1 MFQPPDLSKQKLEGL
16 NMPHLNILT
25 RAEIESLGPPALDEL
40 EDTGVAQQ
48 FLCDL
53 ALKHVAALPD
63 PSTASVAERLKLPK
77 ALTEELLY
85 HLYREKLIEMRLQ
98 SAVGA
103 TRYAMLDHGWERLSR
118 LQSQNG
124 YLGPAPV
131 SLNDYAHMMRLQAI
145 PFRPASM
152 ETVRAAFRD
161 LVLPDSLLQTLG
173 CVINSRSSLFLTGL
187 PGTGKT
193 AVSERMN
200 QALFGN
206 IWIPYAIE
214 IDGQIIRIFDA
225 HCHRPV
231 PEKTAAL
238 EHDRRWIEIERPL
251 IIVGGELTL
260 ENADL
265 AWSTAAKFYEAPF
278 QVKSNGGTLV
288 IDDFGRQRM
297 PPQELLNR
305 WILPLER
312 RVDFL
317 TLHNG
322 KKIEVPFE
330 QLVVFSTNLEERDL
344 VDEAFLR
351 RMGYRARVEPPTPGA
366 FIEIFRRTAT
376 GRGIQVDQQC
386 LDHLLSKYAAEKRV
400 MKGCEPRDLLNKV
413 NDICIFEGRAPQ
425 LTTQLIDLAW
435 GNYFGTAHG
444 FDPAYQRFETMAASQ

>member
-1 MFQPPDLSKQKLEGL
+1 MGHLS
-16 NMPHLNILT
+16 ILS
-25 RAEIESLGPPALDEL
+25 RAEIESMGPPTPEEL
-40 EDTGVAQQ
+40 AETGVHEA

-53 ALKHVAALPD
+53 TLKHVAMLPE
-63 PSTASVAERLKLPK
+63 PTTISVADRMHLPR

-103 TRYAMLDHGWERLSR
+103 TRYAMLDHGWDRVAR
-118 LQSQNG
+118 LQSQSG

-131 SLNDYAHMMRLQAI
+131 SLYDYAHMMRLQAV
-145 PFRPASM
+145 PS
-152 ETVRAAFRD
+152 RAATMENIRDAFTD

-187 PGTGKT
+187 AGTGKT

-200 QALFGN
+200 AALSGT
-206 IWIPYAIE
+206 IWIPYAVE
-214 IDGQIIRIFDA
+214 VDGQVIRIYDG
-225 HCHRPV
+225 HSHRAI
-231 PEKTAAL
+231 KQQDSL
-238 EHDRRWIEIERPL
+238 IEHDRRWIEIERPL

-260 ENADL
+260 DNTDL
-265 AWSTAAKFYEAPF
+265 TWSESAKFYEAPF

-288 IDDFGRQRM
+288 IDDFGRQRVS
-297 PPQELLNR
+297 PQDLLNR

-317 TLHNG
+317 TLHSG

-330 QLVVFSTNLEERDL
+330 QLVVFSTNLDERDL
-344 VDEAFLR
+344 VDDAFLR

-366 FIEIFRRTAT
+366 YVEIFKRTAT
-376 GRGIQVDQQC
+376 NRGIVVNQEC
-386 LDHLLSKYAAEKRV
+386 IDHILHKYVAEDRI

-413 NDICIFEGRAPQ
+413 NDLCLFEGRPSQ
-425 LTTQLIDLAW
+425 LTTELIDLAW
-435 GNYFGTAHG
+435 GNYFGTAHR
-444 FDPAYQRFETMAASQ
+444 FAPDKRFELARTA

>member
-1 MFQPPDLSKQKLEGL
+1 MGHLS
-16 NMPHLNILT
+16 ILS
-25 RAEIESLGPPALDEL
+25 RAEIESMGPPTPEEL
-40 EDTGVAQQ
+40 AETGVHDA

-53 ALKHVAALPD
+53 TLKHVAMLPE
-63 PSTASVAERLKLPK
+63 PTTISVADRLHLPR

-103 TRYAMLDHGWERLSR
+103 TRYAMLDHGWERVTR
-118 LQSQNG
+118 LHQQSG

-131 SLNDYAHMMRLQAI
+131 SIDDYAHMMRLQAV
-145 PFRPASM
+145 PSRAATM
-152 ETVRAAFRD
+152 DAVRAAFND

-200 QALFGN
+200 SALAGT
-206 IWIPYAIE
+206 IWIPHAIE
-214 IDGQIIRIFDA
+214 VDGQVIRIYDA
-225 HCHRPV
+225 HSHKAV
-231 PEKTAAL
+231 KQQDSL
-238 EHDRRWIEIERPL
+238 IEHDRRWIEIERPL

-260 ENADL
+260 DNTDL
-265 AWSTAAKFYEAPF
+265 TWSESAKFYEAPF
-278 QVKSNGGTLV
+278 QMKSNGGTLV
-288 IDDFGRQRM
+288 IDDFGRQRVS
-297 PPQELLNR
+297 PQDLLNR

-317 TLHNG
+317 TLHSG

-330 QLVVFSTNLEERDL
+330 QLVVFSTNLDERDL

-366 FIEIFRRTAT
+366 FVEIFKRTAT
-376 GRGIQVDQQC
+376 NRGIVTTQQC
-386 LDHLLSKYAAEKRV
+386 LDHILHKYVAENRV

-413 NDICIFEGRAPQ
+413 NDICLFEGRPAQ
-425 LTTQLIDLAW
+425 LTTELIDLAW
-435 GNYFGTAHG
+435 GNYFGTAH
-444 FDPAYQRFETMAASQ
+444 RFAPDKQFELARTA

>member
-1 MFQPPDLSKQKLEGL
+1 MGHLS
-16 NMPHLNILT
+16 ILS
-25 RAEIESLGPPALDEL
+25 RAEIESMGPPTPEEL
-40 EDTGVAQQ
+40 SETGVHEA

-53 ALKHVAALPD
+53 ALKHVAMLPE
-63 PSTASVAERLKLPK
+63 PTTISVSDRLHLPR
-77 ALTEELLY
+77 ALTEEILY

-103 TRYAMLDHGWERLSR
+103 TRYAMLDHGWERVSR
-118 LQSQNG
+118 LHTLSG
-124 YLGPAPV
+124 YIGPAPV
-131 SLNDYAHMMRLQAI
+131 SLDDYSHMMRLQAV
-145 PFRPASM
+145 PSRSATM
-152 ETVRAAFRD
+152 ENVRSAFKD
-161 LVLPDSLLQTLG
+161 LVLPDWLLQTLG

-200 QALFGN
+200 AALFGS

-214 IDGQIIRIFDA
+214 VDGNIIRIFDA
-225 HCHRPV
+225 HCHRSV
-231 PEKTAAL
+231 AERQSII

-260 ENADL
+260 DNTDL
-265 AWSTAAKFYEAPF
+265 SWSQTARFYEAPF

-288 IDDFGRQRM
+288 IDDFGRQRVA
-297 PPQELLNR
+297 PQDLLNR

-317 TLHNG
+317 TLHSG

-330 QLVVFSTNLEERDL
+330 QLVVFSTNLDERDL

-351 RMGYRARVEPPTPGA
+351 RMGYRARVEPPTAGA
-366 FIEIFRRTAT
+366 FVEIFKRTAT
-376 GRGIQVDQQC
+376 GRGIVIDEAC
-386 LDHLLSKYAAEKRV
+386 LRHVLKRYADENRI

-413 NDICIFEGRAPQ
+413 NDICLFEGRELK
-425 LTTQLIDLAW
+425 LTPELVDLAW
-435 GNYFGTAHG
+435 GNYFGTSHG
-444 FDPAYQRFETMAASQ
+444 FAPDVVKFRAAKNG

>member
-1 MFQPPDLSKQKLEGL
+1 
-16 NMPHLNILT
+16 MPHLNILT

-53 ALKHVAALPD
+53 TLKHVASLPD

-124 YLGPAPV
+124 YVGPAPV
-131 SLNDYAHMMRLQAI
+131 SLTDYAHMMRLQAV

-152 ETVRAAFRD
+152 ESVRAAFRD

-214 IDGQIIRIFDA
+214 VDGQIIRIFDPHSHHPA
-225 HCHRPV
+225 
-231 PEKTAAL
+231 PENNSAL
-238 EHDRRWIEIERPL
+238 EHDRRWVEIERPL

-297 PPQELLNR
+297 PPQDLLNR

-351 RMGYRARVEPPTPGA
+351 RMGYRARVEPPTAGA
-366 FIEIFRRTAT
+366 FVEIFKRTAT

-386 LDHLLSKYAAEKRV
+386 LDHLLAKYAAEKRI

-413 NDICIFEGRAPQ
+413 NDICIFEGRTPQ
-425 LTTQLIDLAW
+425 LTTHLIDLAW
-435 GNYFGTAHG
+435 GNYFGTAHS
-444 FDPAYQRFETMAASQ
+444 FAPEYQRFEMAAQ

>member
-1 MFQPPDLSKQKLEGL
+1 MGHLS
-16 NMPHLNILT
+16 ILS
-25 RAEIESLGPPALDEL
+25 RAEIESMGPPTPEEL
-40 EDTGVAQQ
+40 SETGVHEA

-53 ALKHVAALPD
+53 ALKHVAMLPE
-63 PSTASVAERLKLPK
+63 PTTISVADRLHLPR

-103 TRYAMLDHGWERLSR
+103 TRYAMLDHGWERVQR
-118 LQSQNG
+118 LQNQSG

-131 SLNDYAHMMRLQAI
+131 SLDDYAHMMRLQAV
-145 PFRPASM
+145 PSRSATM
-152 ETVRAAFRD
+152 ETVRNAFKD

-187 PGTGKT
+187 AGTGKT

-200 QALFGN
+200 GALSGS

-214 IDGQIIRIFDA
+214 VDNQVIRVYDA
-225 HCHRPV
+225 HSHRAV
-231 PEKTAAL
+231 KQQDSLIEF
-238 EHDRRWIEIERPL
+238 DRRWIEIERPL

-260 ENADL
+260 DNTDL
-265 AWSTAAKFYEAPF
+265 TWSESAKFYEAPF

-288 IDDFGRQRM
+288 IDDFGRQRVS
-297 PPQELLNR
+297 PTDLLNR

-317 TLHNG
+317 TLHSG

-330 QLVVFSTNLEERDL
+330 QLVVFSTNLDERDL

-351 RMGYRARVEPPTPGA
+351 RMGYRARVEPPTA
-366 FIEIFRRTAT
+366 AAYSEIFKRTAKT
-376 GRGIQVDQQC
+376 RGVMIDEEC
-386 LDHLLSKYAAEKRV
+386 LRHVLKRYADENRI

-413 NDICIFEGRAPQ
+413 NDICLFEGREMR
-425 LTTQLIDLAW
+425 LTKELVDLAW
-435 GNYFGTAHG
+435 GNYFGTSHG
-444 FDPAYQRFETMAASQ
+444 FAPEIMKVSHG

>member
-1 MFQPPDLSKQKLEGL
+1 
-16 NMPHLNILT
+16 MPHLNILT

-40 EDTGVAQQ
+40 EDTGVPQQ

-77 ALTEELLY
+77 SLTEELLY

-131 SLNDYAHMMRLQAI
+131 SLSDYSYMMRLQAV

-152 ETVRAAFRD
+152 DSVRAAFRD

-225 HCHRPV
+225 HCHRLA
-231 PEKTAAL
+231 PEKDTAL

-297 PPQELLNR
+297 PPQDLLNR

-330 QLVVFSTNLEERDL
+330 QLVVFSTNLDERDL

-366 FIEIFRRTAT
+366 FIQIFKRTAA
-376 GRGIQVDQQC
+376 GRGIEVDQQC
-386 LDHLLSKYAAEKRV
+386 LDHILQKYANEKRI

-425 LTTQLIDLAW
+425 LTTHLIDLAW
-435 GNYFGTAHG
+435 GNYFGTAHS
-444 FDPAYQRFETMAASQ
+444 FDPQYQRFEMASSSG

>member
-1 MFQPPDLSKQKLEGL
+1 MGHLS
-16 NMPHLNILT
+16 ILS
-25 RAEIESLGPPALDEL
+25 RAEIESMGPPTPEEL
-40 EDTGVAQQ
+40 AETGVHDA

-53 ALKHVAALPD
+53 TLKHVAMLPE
-63 PSTASVAERLKLPK
+63 PTTISVADRLHLPR

-103 TRYAMLDHGWERLSR
+103 TRYAMLDHGWERVTR
-118 LQSQNG
+118 LHQQSG

-131 SLNDYAHMMRLQAI
+131 SLADYAHMMRLQAV
-145 PFRPASM
+145 PSRSATM
-152 ETVRAAFRD
+152 EAVRAAFND

-200 QALFGN
+200 SALAGT
-206 IWIPYAIE
+206 IWIPHAIE
-214 IDGQIIRIFDA
+214 VDGQVIRIYDA
-225 HCHRPV
+225 HSHKAV
-231 PEKTAAL
+231 KQQDSL
-238 EHDRRWIEIERPL
+238 IEHDRRWIEIERPL

-260 ENADL
+260 DNTDL
-265 AWSTAAKFYEAPF
+265 TWSESAKFYEAPF
-278 QVKSNGGTLV
+278 QMKSNGGTLV
-288 IDDFGRQRM
+288 IDDFGRQRVS
-297 PPQELLNR
+297 PQDLLNR

-317 TLHNG
+317 TLHSG

-351 RMGYRARVEPPTPGA
+351 RMGYRARVEPPTPSA
-366 FIEIFRRTAT
+366 FVEIFKRTAT
-376 GRGIQVDQQC
+376 NRGIVTTQEC
-386 LDHLLSKYAAEKRV
+386 LDHILHKYVAENRV

-413 NDICIFEGRAPQ
+413 NDICLFEGRPAQ
-425 LTTQLIDLAW
+425 LTTELIDLAW
-435 GNYFGTAHG
+435 GNYFGTAH
-444 FDPAYQRFETMAASQ
+444 RFAPDKQFELARTA